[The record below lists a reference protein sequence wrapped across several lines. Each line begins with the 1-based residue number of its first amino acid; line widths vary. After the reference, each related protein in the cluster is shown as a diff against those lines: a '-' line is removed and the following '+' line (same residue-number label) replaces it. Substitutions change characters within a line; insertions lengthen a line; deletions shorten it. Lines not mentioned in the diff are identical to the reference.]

1 MRLETPEYGTMPKT
15 DFPLRMTTKTIR
27 TIPFYS
33 LPKQLVKTEHVES
46 LWTHLILGLIFN
58 GMHRSEVPSSQGYCV
73 NYKTTG
79 LLRKNA
85 TWSNMYYRGA
95 VLDTSALVLEERVV
109 ERINNLIGEVGGKC
123 NISQSLWD
131 NDIYRKWYFV
141 N

>member
-1 MRLETPEYGTMPKT
+1 
-15 DFPLRMTTKTIR
+15 
-27 TIPFYS
+27 
-33 LPKQLVKTEHVES
+33 
-46 LWTHLILGLIFN
+46 
-58 GMHRSEVPSSQGYCV
+58 
-73 NYKTTG
+73 
-79 LLRKNA
+79 
-85 TWSNMYYRGA
+85 MYYRGA